1 MATTTGKKKTAL
13 VVEGGGMRGIFTAGV
28 LDYFMEK
35 KFAPFDEY
43 YGVSA
48 GSCNLASHLG
58 GQYRRNYNCYAE
70 YMLMDEFFSMRKYFA
85 GGHFMDLD
93 WLWDYLSIK
102 EPLNARKASKSKLFV
117 VTTDVDTGE
126 PAYIRAE
133 NDSLAE
139 YLKASSSLP
148 LLYRGFVEIEGRR
161 FVDGGIADPIPVM
174 QAAQNGAK
182 RIMVLRTRPAGYIKK
197 SFTESR
203 LIPLLFPKYPNLQK
217 AMKQRDEK
225 YNRSLEYI
233 SNPPKG
239 IDVIHICPN
248 GMKTGRTTKD
258 KNLIDDDYELGRKAG
273 EEAMKKWKM

>member
-1 MATTTGKKKTAL
+1 MATITGKKKTAL

-35 KFAPFDEY
+35 NFAPFDEY

-58 GQYRRNYNCYAE
+58 GQYRRNYNCYAD
-70 YMLMDEFFSMRKYFA
+70 YMLMDQFFSIKKYFA

-93 WLWDYLSIK
+93 WLWDYLSVK
-102 EPLNARKASKSKLFV
+102 EPLNTEKASKKKFFV
-117 VTTDVDTGE
+117 VATDIETGE
-126 PAYIRAE
+126 AAYIRAE
-133 NDSLAE
+133 NDSLAD

-148 LLYRGFVEIEGRR
+148 LLYRGFVEVEGRR

-174 QAAQNGAK
+174 QAVESGAK
-182 RIMVLRTRPAGYIKK
+182 NIMVLRTRPAGYVKK
-197 SFTESR
+197 SFSESR
-203 LIPLLFPKYPNLQK
+203 LIPLLFSKYPNLQK
-217 AMKQRDEK
+217 AMKKRDEK
-225 YNRSLEYI
+225 YNRSVEYI
-233 SNPPKG
+233 LNPPKG
-239 IDVIHICPN
+239 ISFIHICPN

-258 KNLIDDDYELGRKAG
+258 LNLINEDYELGRRAG